1 MEELHFNLEFNVGF
15 GTTPIDLS
23 KNNIVEIKVPRGIR
37 YLSDWDSGFRFAN
50 FPDRFIL
57 DKQIPG
63 CGFTEYCL
71 TGSENVIL
79 CSPRKLLLKNKWD
92 QHENDVYLV
101 VNESDKDPDVDKDIS
116 KDFKDLSRPK
126 TDKEIEEER
135 KEQED
140 KSFTPGDLFIDTLK
154 RINSPIVKNTY
165 SRIYNELYQYCL
177 HRWNSQSPI
186 KILVTYDSYGL
197 VQQILESISQRVGD
211 SFLFR
216 TFYTVVDE
224 FQSILHDARFKSSTE
239 IEFMGFL
246 QRAPKV
252 MFVSATPLLD
262 KYMALLPEFDCLPY
276 FKLDWRSEDPGRVI
290 QPSLKILTMKSVGTK
305 AREVI
310 QKYLDGKFDRT
321 WKIVEGQ
328 QQPVEVVSDEAVLY
342 VNSVNHI
349 ISIIKKMKLRPDQ
362 VNILCAN
369 TEDNRKKIKKKLGV
383 KFDIGSIPKRGE
395 KPKMFTFCT
404 RTAYLGADFYSLCA
418 QSYIFSDSNSDC
430 LAVDISDDLPQILGR
445 QRLEENPW
453 SNSATF
459 YYRATAD
466 YKKMNQQDF
475 QKVVKQKEKETRDL
489 LVSFESA
496 PDDAKLSLAKNY
508 EFVAKN
514 ANYKTNYVAVNTH
527 AGSIPKPVMN
537 NLVLANE
544 LRVFY
549 IQQFDY
555 ADRISVF
562 TMVHE
567 RITSEN
573 ITNQQVVSFLD
584 EYKNLT
590 TFRERL
596 KMLCECSLEKEV
608 INMILDQIGEQ
619 DSIKTYYKLLGPD
632 KIKSFGYN
640 RTYIEKAL
648 GIVTFSRDYLKEE
661 IYSNFKEGDKYTLAK
676 LKEELGKIYDNVNY
690 RATPKANDIINYF
703 EIREF
708 SIYEKKSDGS
718 RRRIR
723 GYELIK
729 SKRDLL
735 EERLVD

>member
-1 MEELHFNLEFNVGF
+1 MEEIKFNLDFNVGF
-15 GTTPIDLS
+15 GINPTNLM
-23 KNNIVEIKVPRGIR
+23 KNNIIEIKVPQGIR
-37 YLSDWDSGFRFAN
+37 YLSQWDPGFCFAN
-50 FPDRFIL
+50 FPERFIL

-71 TGSENVIL
+71 TGPENVIL

-92 QHENDVYLV
+92 QHEQDVYLV
-101 VNESDKDPDVDKDIS
+101 VNEADKDPDVDKDIS
-116 KDFKDLSRPK
+116 KDRKDLSKPK
-126 TDKEIEEER
+126 SDKELEKEK

-140 KSFTPGDLFIDTLK
+140 KTFHPGELFIKTLS
-154 RINSPIVKNTY
+154 RINNPIVKNTY
-165 SRIYNELYQYCL
+165 SRIYNELYQYCSY
-177 HRWNSQSPI
+177 RYNAKKPI
-186 KILVTYDSYGL
+186 KVLVTYDSYGL
-197 VQQILESISQRVGD
+197 VQQILESVCQRVGD
-211 SFLFR
+211 NHLFR

-276 FKLDWRSEDPGRVI
+276 FKLDWKTLDPGRVV
-290 QPSLKILTMKSVGTK
+290 QPSLKVLTMKSVGTK
-305 AREVI
+305 AEEVI
-310 QKYLDGKFDRT
+310 QKYLNRKFDKT
-321 WKIVEGQ
+321 WKIVDEN
-328 QQPVEVVSDEAVLY
+328 QPPIEIISDEAVLY

-349 ISIIKKMKLRPDQ
+349 ISIIKKCSLLPEQ

-369 TEDNRKKIKKKLGV
+369 TEENQKKIQRKLG
-383 KFDIGSIPKRGE
+383 KKYIIGTIPKRGE

-418 QSYIFSDSNSDC
+418 QSYIFSDANSDC
-430 LAVDISDDLPQILGR
+430 LSVDISDDLPQILGR
-445 QRLEENPW
+445 QRLAENPW

-459 YYRATAD
+459 FYRATAD
-466 YKKMNQQDF
+466 YKKMDQKDF
-475 QKVVKQKEKETRDL
+475 QEVIKLKEKETRDL
-489 LVSFESA
+489 LIAFESA
-496 PDDAKLSLAKNY
+496 PNDVKLSLVKNY

-527 AGSIPKPVMN
+527 AGSMPKPVMN

-562 TMVHE
+562 TMIHE
-567 RITSEN
+567 RITPED
-573 ITNQQVVSFLD
+573 IINQEVAFFLD
-584 EYKNLT
+584 KYRTLT
-590 TFRERL
+590 TFRGKL
-596 KMLCECSLEKEV
+596 KMLCESGLEKRAV
-608 INMILDQIGEQ
+608 DIVLDQIGEQ

-632 KIKSFGYN
+632 KLRSFGYN

-648 GIVTFSRDYLKEE
+648 GIVTFSQDSLKEE
-661 IYSNFKEGDKYTLAK
+661 IYSNFKEGDKYTLANLKDK
-676 LKEELGKIYDNVNY
+676 LGLIYNSVKY
-690 RATPKANDIINYF
+690 KATPKANDIEKWF
-703 EIREF
+703 EIREY
-708 SIYEKKSDGS
+708 SIYEKNSDGS
-718 RRRIR
+718 RKKIR
-723 GYELIK
+723 GYELLK

>member
-1 MEELHFNLEFNVGF
+1 MEEIKFNLDFNVGF
-15 GTTPIDLS
+15 GINPTVDFT
-23 KNNIVEIKVPRGIR
+23 KNNIVSIKVPQGIR
-37 YLSDWDSGFRFAN
+37 YLSDWGSGFRFVN
-50 FPDRFIL
+50 FPERFIL

-71 TGSENVIL
+71 RGEENVIL

-101 VNESDKDPDVDKDIS
+101 VNESDKDPEVDKDIS
-116 KDFKDLSRPK
+116 KDRKDWSKSK

-140 KSFTPGDLFIDTLK
+140 RTFHPGELFMEMLT
-154 RINSPIVKNTY
+154 RINNPVVKNTY
-165 SRIYNELYQYCL
+165 SRIYNELYQYCSF
-177 HRWNSQSPI
+177 RYNARKPI

-197 VQQILESISQRVGD
+197 VQQILESICQRVGD
-211 SFLFR
+211 NFLFG

-276 FKLDWRSEDPGRVI
+276 FKLDWKTLDPGRVV

-305 AREVI
+305 AEEVI
-310 QKYLDGKFDRT
+310 QKYLNRKFDRA
-321 WKIVEGQ
+321 WK
-328 QQPVEVVSDEAVLY
+328 VVDNHPIEIISDEAVLY

-349 ISIIKKMKLRPDQ
+349 ISIIKKCNLQPEQ

-369 TEDNRKKIKKKLGV
+369 TEENKKKIQKKLG
-383 KFDIGSIPKRGE
+383 KKYIIGTIPKKGE

-418 QSYIFSDSNSDC
+418 QSYIFSDANSDC

-445 QRLEENPW
+445 QRLVENPW

-459 YYRATAD
+459 FYRATAD
-466 YKKMNQQDF
+466 YKKMDQKDF
-475 QKVVKQKEKETRDL
+475 EEVIRQKEKETRDL

-527 AGSIPKPVMN
+527 AGSLPKPVMN

-555 ADRISVF
+555 ADRITVF
-562 TMVHE
+562 TMIHE
-567 RITSEN
+567 RITPEDM
-573 ITNQQVVSFLD
+573 INQEVANFFD
-584 EYKNLT
+584 KYKTLT
-590 TFRERL
+590 TFRGKL
-596 KMLCECSLEKEV
+596 KMLCESGLEKKAV
-608 INMILDQIGEQ
+608 DIVLDQIGEQ
-619 DSIKTYYKLLGPD
+619 DCIKSYYNLLGPD
-632 KIKSFGYN
+632 KLRALGYN

-648 GIVTFSRDYLKEE
+648 GIVVFSQDLLKQE
-661 IYSNFKEGDKYTLAK
+661 IYNNFSEGEKYTLPNLKSK
-676 LKEELGKIYDNVNY
+676 LGDIYDSVKY
-690 RATPKANDIINYF
+690 KATPKANDILGYF
-703 EIREF
+703 EVKEF
-708 SIYEKKSDGS
+708 MTTVTSDDGS
-718 RRRIR
+718 KKRVR
-723 GYELIK
+723 GYELLK
-729 SKRDLL
+729 SKRDPL